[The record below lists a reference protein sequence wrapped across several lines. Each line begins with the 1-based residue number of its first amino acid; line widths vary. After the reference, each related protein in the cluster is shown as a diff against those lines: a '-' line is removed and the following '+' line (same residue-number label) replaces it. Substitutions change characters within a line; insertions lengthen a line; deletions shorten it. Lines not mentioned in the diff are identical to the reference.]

1 LNITKLKYV
10 QILFVLFS
18 LIAFEGLSYGAGEFK
33 QHYNK
38 GIDFYKQG
46 KYEQAG
52 SEFENALELKPS
64 DVYAIYG
71 LGNTNYCL
79 AKYDDAVNNYL
90 KAVEINPDYE
100 KVHYSLSLA
109 YSKLGKKQEA
119 EKHKTIFKKL
129 SKGEKVSESSG
140 THSSTSQTKRF
151 KGVDYSQKRTLS
163 TTPKKTLS
171 TAPKKS
177 LASAKKKSAHSRVAV
192 DSSSTHDRSETTH
205 DESTTHT
212 IHEQSRHDSGHQ
224 EAVHQKKTVYESHKA
239 PATSRTKKS
248 DDSGSIFKGYSE
260 ETHTADKRVFTK
272 KRPRAYGTSRSLYSR
287 IKYFIRDKWYVSVIH
302 RIWICAAGYIF
313 ATQMWL
319 CIVSFLCV
327 IVWRIREST

>member
-1 LNITKLKYV
+1 L
-10 QILFVLFS
+10 
-18 LIAFEGLSYGAGEFK
+18 LIAYEATSYGAGEFK

-38 GIDFYKQG
+38 GIEFYKLG
-46 KYEQAG
+46 KYDQAG
-52 SEFENALELKPS
+52 SEFEKALELKPT

-71 LGNTNYCL
+71 LGNTYYCL
-79 AKYDDAVNNYL
+79 TKYDDAV
-90 KAVEINPDYE
+90 KAYSKAIEINPDYE

-109 YSKLGKKQEA
+109 YSKLGMRQEA

-140 THSSTSQTKRF
+140 THASTSQTKRF
-151 KGVDYSQKRTLS
+151 KGVDYSKQRTLA
-163 TTPKKTLS
+163 

-177 LASAKKKSAHSRVAV
+177 LASAKKKPVPSREAV
-192 DSSSTHDRSETTH
+192 DTRRTYDESATTH
-205 DESTTHT
+205 DEVATTHT
-212 IHEQSRHDSGHQ
+212 THEQSRHDSAHQ
-224 EAVHQKKTVYESHKA
+224 ETVHQEKTVYESHKA
-239 PATSRTKKS
+239 PTTSRTKK

-260 ETHTADKRVFTK
+260 ETHKADKRVFTK
-272 KRPRAYGTSRSLYSR
+272 KHHRVSGTTKNPFSS
-287 IKYFIRDKWYVSVIH
+287 IKYYVQDKWYVSGIH

-327 IVWRIREST
+327 IVWRIRERA

>member
-1 LNITKLKYV
+1 MILNITNIKFV

-18 LIAFEGLSYGAGEFK
+18 VIAFEGMSYGAGEFK

-46 KYEQAG
+46 KYDQAG
-52 SEFENALELKPS
+52 SEFEKALELKPS

-71 LGNTNYCL
+71 LGNTYYCL
-79 AKYDDAVNNYL
+79 AKYDAAVKNYL

-129 SKGEKVSESSG
+129 SKGEKVTKSSG
-140 THSSTSQTKRF
+140 THASASQTNRF
-151 KGVDYSQKRTLS
+151 KGVDYS
-163 TTPKKTLS
+163 PKKTL
-171 TAPKKS
+171 
-177 LASAKKKSAHSRVAV
+177 ASVKKKLPPSREAIGA
-192 DSSSTHDRSETTH
+192 SSEHDRSAA
-205 DESTTHT
+205 THT
-212 IHEQSRHDSGHQ
+212 THEQSRHDSGHQ
-224 EAVHQKKTVYESHKA
+224 EAVRQEKTVYESHNV
-239 PATSRTKKS
+239 PATSRTIKE

-260 ETHTADKRVFTK
+260 ETNKADKRVFTK
-272 KRPRAYGTSRSLYSR
+272 KHHRVSGTSKNPFSS
-287 IKYFIRDKWYVSVIH
+287 IKYYIQDKWHVSGLH

-313 ATQMWL
+313 AAQVWL

-327 IVWRIREST
+327 IVWRIREGT